1 MVKLTAKFSFM
12 EEYKLSDIAEVRT
25 GPFGSQLH
33 NEDYVSTGTP
43 IVTVEHLGNRRF
55 SKQNLPLVSDD
66 DKKRLSKYLLQEG
79 DIVFS
84 RVGSVDRCSYVTS
97 AENDWLFSGRCLR
110 VRCGNNC
117 HPLFLYYYFCKESV
131 KQYIK
136 SIAVG
141 ATMPSINTKLMAE
154 IPILLPKLEEQR
166 CIADILSSFDDKI
179 ELNRRINDNL
189 EQQAQALFKAWFVD
203 FEPFRDGEFVN
214 SVLGSTPK
222 ELPITYIENIPHNIE
237 SGKRP
242 KGGATLIGVPSIG
255 AENIKGLG
263 YYDYSKTKYIPEEYA
278 QTIKKGKINGYE
290 LLIYKDGG
298 KPGYFIPN
306 FTIFGEGFPF
316 NEMYINEHVFLL
328 DLMDCGYNVFAYF
341 YMQTPYIMNQLN
353 SIGGKAA
360 IPGINTKDVEC
371 LPIYSNESPYV
382 KKFGEIVL
390 PFIKTILS
398 NSLENAKQAK
408 VRDTLLPKLMSGEL
422 KINEI
427 ETEK

>member
-1 MVKLTAKFSFM
+1 MVKQTAKFSFM

-189 EQQAQALFKAWFVD
+189 EQQAQALFKSWFVD
-203 FEPFRDGEFVN
+203 NSNPNWEETSLSEVASFVGGYSYTGEELTDCSNIAMATIKNFGRNGGFKADGFKEINPSAKLKECHYANLFDILVAHTDLTQNADVIGNAELLLTYGKYN
-214 SVLGSTPK
+214 SIIFSMDLVKVLPK
-222 ELPITYIENIPHNIE
+222 ETFPYRFLLAAMLKNELF
-237 SGKRP
+237 
-242 KGGATLIGVPSIG
+242 KGHS
-255 AENIKGLG
+255 LG
-263 YYDYSKTKYIPEEYA
+263 YVNGTTVLHLSKKALPDFEIRKPSDSESKMMDEVLASYYKRMA
-278 QTIKKGKINGYE
+278 E
-290 LLIYKDGG
+290 LLQENDRLI
-298 KPGYFIPN
+298 
-306 FTIFGEGFPF
+306 
-316 NEMYINEHVFLL
+316 
-328 DLMDCGYNVFAYF
+328 
-341 YMQTPYIMNQLN
+341 
-353 SIGGKAA
+353 
-360 IPGINTKDVEC
+360 
-371 LPIYSNESPYV
+371 
-382 KKFGEIVL
+382 
-390 PFIKTILS
+390 
-398 NSLENAKQAK
+398 SL
-408 VRDTLLPKLMSGEL
+408 RDTLIPKLMSGEL
-422 KINEI
+422 KINDLNC
-427 ETEK
+427 

>member
-1 MVKLTAKFSFM
+1 M
-12 EEYKLSDIAEVRT
+12 
-25 GPFGSQLH
+25 
-33 NEDYVSTGTP
+33 
-43 IVTVEHLGNRRF
+43 
-55 SKQNLPLVSDD
+55 
-66 DKKRLSKYLLQEG
+66 LQEG

-371 LPIYSNESPYV
+371 LPIYSNESPHV